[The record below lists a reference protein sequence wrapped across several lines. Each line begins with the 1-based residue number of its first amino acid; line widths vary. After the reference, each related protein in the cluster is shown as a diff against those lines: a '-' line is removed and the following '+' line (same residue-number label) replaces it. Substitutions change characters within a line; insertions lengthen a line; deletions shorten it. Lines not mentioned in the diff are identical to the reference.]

1 MMTVRPAKSVSSRL
15 LAVSALAVV
24 LAGSLSGCGTDP
36 GLSSGF
42 QPSHTVGG
50 GVAVLVV
57 HSPSMLAVDVQLSP
71 GACHAKVL
79 NAAAGLVLP
88 DPGCTPGAVDP
99 AVTQANI
106 GSTICKK
113 GWTATVRAPE
123 DQTQAFKKV
132 SLAAYGQSYSRLTE
146 LDHFIPLELGGSNTV
161 SNLWPELNDATAT
174 SVNNPKDGVE
184 DSLNRAVC
192 RHQVTLH
199 AAQSAMATNW
209 TTAKQVLGLKGA
221 LK

>member
-1 MMTVRPAKSVSSRL
+1 MAVRTAQPCLPRL
-15 LAVSALAVV
+15 FAGAALAVV
-24 LAGSLSGCGTDP
+24 LAGSLSGCGPASNTP
-36 GLSSGF
+36 TGLVAFSSSDGKVKV
-42 QPSHTVGG
+42 QE
-50 GVAVLVV
+50 V
-57 HSPSMLAVDVQLSP
+57 HSPSKLTVDAHLHP
-71 GACHAKVL
+71 AECHAKVL
-79 NAAAGLVLP
+79 NAVAGLVLP
-88 DPGCTPGAVDP
+88 DPGCTPGAMDP
-99 AVTQANI
+99 AVTQTSI

-123 DQTQAFKKV
+123 DQTRAFKKI

-146 LDHFIPLELGGSNTV
+146 LDHFIPLELGGSNSV
-161 SNLWPELNDATAT
+161 SNLWPEPNDATAT

-192 RHQVTLH
+192 RHQVTLA

-221 LK
+221 N